1 MCQYVFG
8 WESASNK
15 AERALIRSSLAA
27 ASLEVLEGG
36 HNEELLDEELGVE
49 HGDVR
54 GAADEGV
61 GVGGQRVVD
70 VVPHQVDSGAVHDR
84 TQDAGDHLA
93 VRRAYIAE
101 EKRVLDDHYF
111 SVQPC

>member
-1 MCQYVFG
+1 
-8 WESASNK
+8 
-15 AERALIRSSLAA
+15 
-27 ASLEVLEGG
+27 
-36 HNEELLDEELGVE
+36 
-49 HGDVR
+49 
-54 GAADEGV
+54 
-61 GVGGQRVVD
+61 VVD